1 VARHIPG
8 PLYFE
13 RQGATGTPMLFIHS
27 TPDDHRLW
35 LFQTARFSAWYRT
48 IAVDLAGYGRSPAP
62 QDGLTLA
69 DHAAAC
75 WETVDRVSDGGV
87 IIQGNSVG
95 SQVAMHMAAE
105 RPGRVLG
112 LIISGTGYPPPRE
125 PAARMK
131 QLYEKE
137 GVAPRHAQII
147 DHFAPEAQK
156 RAYLR
161 YYAEMPLELNN
172 AATARSIVATNQA
185 LMNAPGEEFYLGL
198 SVPTLIVSGT
208 EDRSRPGAF
217 ELQKRIKGSELESIE
232 GAGHACNIE
241 APAEY
246 DAHCLRFLKS
256 RGLFPG

>member
-1 VARHIPG
+1 MARHIPG

-13 RQGATGTPMLFIHS
+13 RQGAVGTPMLFIHS

-62 QDGLTLA
+62 QEGLTLA

-75 WETVDRVSDGGV
+75 WESVDRVSNGGI

-105 RPGRVLG
+105 RPQRVLAMV
-112 LIISGTGYPPPRE
+112 ISGTGYPPPRE
-125 PAARMK
+125 PTARWK
-131 QLYEKE
+131 QRYEKE
-137 GVAPRHAQII
+137 GVAPRREQII
-147 DHFAPEAQK
+147 DHFAPTTQK
-156 RAYLR
+156 QPHLQ
-161 YYAEMPLELNN
+161 YYADMLLELNN
-172 AATARSIVATNQA
+172 ASTAQSIVATNQA
-185 LMNAPGEEFYLGL
+185 LMDAPGEDFYVSL

-217 ELQKRIKGSELESIE
+217 ELQKRIKGAELESIE

-246 DAHCLRFLKS
+246 DAHCIRFLKK